1 MPVNKATVQIA
12 NFAFGTAS
20 PTNPL
25 APVRCDDRGVGSQRT
40 SAGKRAAL
48 TIARQTNGAGANPVV
63 TGTVAVWGAD
73 VAQPNAGR
81 PIGNSYAT
89 AQAAIQYPFL
99 GDASAT
105 TFQTNIPYA
114 AFSNY
119 NWILEMPAF
128 KVTGTFSVST
138 AGVVSTSGGTAG
150 VASQTKLGDTV
161 TISNSTQILV
171 TTITAYTDQDNFTV
185 SPAPGATMAIGCVM
199 VNTSIDRKVKTH
211 AGTIGS
217 TNPELF
223 NISSGA
229 TIDGTACALVT
240 FAIAPPRFAGPAS
253 GTNYLVTGNP
263 IEPGCVYFVA
273 PTQIKAAAAYGV
285 MDYSTVRTYSH
296 MWAVPLAVASELCA
310 TGIYLTPM
318 NE

>member
-12 NFAFGTAS
+12 NFAFTTAS

-25 APVRCDDRGVGSQRT
+25 APVRCDERGVGSQRT

-73 VAQPNAGR
+73 VGQPNTGR
-81 PIGNSYAT
+81 PLGNSYAT
-89 AQAAIQYPFL
+89 AQTPISYPFL

-105 TFQTNIPYA
+105 TFQTSIPYA

-119 NWILEMPAF
+119 NWILEMDQF

-150 VASQTKLGDTV
+150 VASQTKLGDTLI
-161 TISNSTQILV
+161 ISNSTQVLV

-185 SPAPGATMAIGCVM
+185 TPAPGATMAIGSVM
-199 VNTSIDRKVKTH
+199 VNTSVDRKVKTH
-211 AGTIGS
+211 AATIGS

-229 TIDGTACALVT
+229 TVDGVACALIT
-240 FAIAPPRFAGPAS
+240 FAIAPPRNFGPAS
-253 GTNYLVTGNP
+253 GTNYLVTGQPLSPN
-263 IEPGCVYFVA
+263 CLYFVA
-273 PTQIKAAAAYGV
+273 PTQIKAAATYGV
-285 MDYSTVRTYSH
+285 MDYSTIRTYSH
-296 MWAVPLAVASELCA
+296 VWAVPLAVSSELCA
-310 TGIYLTPM
+310 TGVYLTPM
-318 NE
+318 NQ

>member
-25 APVRCDDRGVGSQRT
+25 APVRCDDRGVGGQRT

-73 VAQPNAGR
+73 VAQPNSGR

-89 AQAAIQYPFL
+89 AQTPIQYPFL
-99 GDASAT
+99 GDASVT

-119 NWILEMPAF
+119 NWILEMAAF
-128 KVTGTFSVST
+128 KISGTFAVATTGVVTGTS
-138 AGVVSTSGGTAG
+138 G

-161 TISNSTQILV
+161 QFSNSTQILV
-171 TTITAYTDQDNFTV
+171 TTITAYTDENTFTV
-185 SPAPGATMAIGCVM
+185 SPAPGVAMAGGTVAI
-199 VNTSIDRKVKTH
+199 NTSIDRVVKTH

-229 TIDGTACALVT
+229 TVDGVAMALIT
-240 FAIAPPRFAGPAS
+240 FAIAPPKNVGPAS
-253 GTNYLVTGNP
+253 GTNYLTTGQPINP
-263 IEPGCVYFVA
+263 NCVYFVA